1 MSQHA
6 YHKMRICIVSDPDIV
21 QKTLQS
27 FLTDLGHDVISVTVS
42 ELREYLEHH
51 TKPIHLAII
60 PQHIEK
66 PLLQEFHHKH
76 PETMIALLN
85 GSRCLLSTDE
95 ALDYGVYT
103 FLHTPIHFNELEVLL
118 IRLAQYY
125 THKGDSRRLP
135 FDV

>member
-1 MSQHA
+1 MSQHEQ
-6 YHKMRICIVSDPDIV
+6 HTMRICIVSDPDIV

-42 ELREYLEHH
+42 EWRDYLERH
-51 TKPIHLAII
+51 TEPIHLAII

-76 PETMIALLN
+76 PETMIVLLN
-85 GSRCLLSTDE
+85 ESRSLLSTDE
-95 ALDYGVYT
+95 ALAYGVHV
-103 FLHTPIHFNELEVLL
+103 FLHTPIRFNELEVLL

-125 THKGDSRRLP
+125 SHKRD
-135 FDV
+135 

>member
-1 MSQHA
+1 MSQ
-6 YHKMRICIVSDPDIV
+6 YKQHKMRIWIVSDPDIV

-27 FLTDLGHDVISVTVS
+27 FLTDLGHEVISVTFS

-51 TKPIHLAII
+51 TEPIHLAII

-76 PETMIALLN
+76 PETMIALWN
-85 GSRCLLSTDE
+85 ESRSLLSTDE
-95 ALDYGVYT
+95 ALAYGVHV
-103 FLHTPIHFNELEVLL
+103 FLHTPIRFNELEVLL

-125 THKGDSRRLP
+125 THKGD
-135 FDV
+135 